1 MARYQGTYTDIYK
14 LKATYN
20 VVNGKETK
28 TVIGE
33 STQNYKSG
41 MTLNINSGKLEIR
54 AKTLLDTAKVAS
66 WDFDD
71 SHDSKA
77 DHLSM
82 SIYGSNVNVFGF
94 FMVKALWMAWA
105 SGSIV
110 TSNGVALWIN
120 ANPIQVLY
128 TVGSLSGFNEVE
140 KTKTGKK
147 TRSSGIRMVTVKSEH
162 VKSNKSNV
170 S

>member
-14 LKATYN
+14 KKATYN
-20 VVNGKETK
+20 VINGKETK
-28 TVIGE
+28 TVTGE

-41 MTLNINSGKLEIR
+41 MTLTIDSGKLEIR
-54 AKTLLDTAKVAS
+54 AQTFLDTAKVAS
-66 WDFDD
+66 WDIDN

-77 DHLSM
+77 GNLSM
-82 SIYGSNVNVFGF
+82 SIYAANVNVFGF

-105 SGSIV
+105 SGTIV

-128 TVGSLSGFNEVE
+128 TVGSLSGFTEVE

-147 TRSSGIRMVTVKSEH
+147 TKASGIRMVTVKSEH